1 MKEREFRELQVSSAQ
16 LAIIFLGILVLGVVI
31 FLLGVSVGK
40 RHAQEAEKATLAVTK
55 EPEALKDKV
64 VTPEVIPPTGQPTP
78 KIAPQEKL
86 QAKKEAVPEAK
97 QPLLDTQKLKAQE
110 KTSAPIASPPPQ
122 KDLYY
127 VQVGALIEK
136 PAALALA
143 EQFKNQGYPVVVLDP
158 LPTDRTPYYRV
169 RIGGFATKA
178 EAEATK
184 NKLGAGSGRK
194 DYFIVRD

>member
-1 MKEREFRELQVSSAQ
+1 MKEREFRELQVSSTQ

-40 RHAQEAEKATLAVTK
+40 RHAQEAEKAALATTK
-55 EPEALKDKV
+55 EPEALRDKV
-64 VTPEVIPPTGQPTP
+64 VTPEILPPAAEPT

-86 QAKKEAVPEAK
+86 PAKKESIPEPK
-97 QPLLDTQKLKAQE
+97 EPIPQAQE
-110 KTSAPIASPPPQ
+110 PKAAEKTAAPTASPGPP

-127 VQVGALIEK
+127 VQVGALTEK

-143 EQFKNQGYPVVVLDP
+143 QQFRNQGYPVVVLDP
-158 LPTDRTPYYRV
+158 LATDRTPYYRV
-169 RIGGFATKA
+169 RIGGFATRT
-178 EAEATK
+178 EAEAAK
-184 NKLGAGSGRK
+184 DKLGAESGRK